1 VSASSHAPKHWY
13 LGCIFNSLINLM
25 TCDICAQVDDNRITG
40 IMLRADANLL
50 RPEPWLPYVFTSI
63 DDPRMD
69 EIVPQNRP

>member
-1 VSASSHAPKHWY
+1 
-13 LGCIFNSLINLM
+13 M